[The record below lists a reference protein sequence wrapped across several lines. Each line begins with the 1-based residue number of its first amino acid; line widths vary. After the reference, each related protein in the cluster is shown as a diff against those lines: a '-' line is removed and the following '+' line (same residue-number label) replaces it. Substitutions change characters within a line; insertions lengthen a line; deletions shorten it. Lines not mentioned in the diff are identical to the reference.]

1 MPITRRQF
9 TAGSGLA
16 LAGLSARSA
25 FGADD
30 PIEAEDLLA
39 SQIVDTS
46 RFKRPG
52 PYTVGVS
59 AGYLA
64 TSWIVYERQYIQ
76 WAADQ
81 HKADVRQLIITDAGF
96 NPQKQV
102 SDIEDLMRQ
111 KIDLLIYWP
120 VDEKTLTG
128 TLTRVIERGVPTVNV
143 FGGFSA
149 SPGTVANAYISQLRL
164 SELVAS
170 ELMKS
175 IGGKGRIVAVLPIP
189 GSQEAADQLTGLKR
203 VLKDNPG
210 VELLNISYGSYDRAK
225 SKQIMENLL
234 QRYPKI
240 DGVFSP
246 SGHMNLGIVEAIE
259 DAGRLGQIKMSPGD
273 ELNGWLKWVARNKTA
288 GAVTFTPSIG
298 KVGLELGL
306 RILKGE
312 PVPRGE
318 RVPSEYITPEKA
330 VAIADASAPDDAWAG
345 PLPREFRPR

>member
-1 MPITRRQF
+1 MPMTRRHF
-9 TAGSGLA
+9 TVGSGLA
-16 LAGLSARSA
+16 LAGLGSRTAL
-25 FGADD
+25 GADD
-30 PIEAEDLLA
+30 PVEAEDALA
-39 SQIVDTS
+39 AQIVDTS

-76 WAADQ
+76 WAAELN
-81 HKADVRQLIITDAGF
+81 KADIRRLVITDAGF

-149 SPGTVANAYISQLRL
+149 SAGTVANAYISQLRL
-164 SELVAS
+164 SELVAR
-170 ELMKS
+170 ELMTS
-175 IGGKGRIVAVLPIP
+175 IGGKGRIVAILPIP
-189 GSQEAADQLTGLKR
+189 GSQEAGRPAHGPQAGAEGPSRRRAAER
-203 VLKDNPG
+203 VLRIVRPG
-210 VELLNISYGSYDRAK
+210 EVQADHGESAAALPAHRWRVLAVR
-225 SKQIMENLL
+225 
-234 QRYPKI
+234 
-240 DGVFSP
+240 
-246 SGHMNLGIVEAIE
+246 HMNLGIVEAID
-259 DAGRLGQIKMSPGD
+259 DAGRLGQIRMSPGD

-312 PVPRGE
+312 PVPRGQ
-318 RVPSEYITPEKA
+318 RVPSEYISPEKA
-330 VAIADASAPDDAWAG
+330 ATIADASAPDDAWAG
-345 PLPREFRPR
+345 PLPREFRPK